1 MAGKKTIRD
10 TGRDDDQA
18 HWRKLA
24 GTVTPLRRNRYRPGV
39 AGRTGLVPDPAVRE
53 ESPGADAPARPG
65 RGGGHVPPGP
75 AARGAP
81 AGPPGP
87 PGPINLDNRG
97 FGGISRADAQRV
109 KSGRAR
115 IDDRIDLHGMALHQA
130 VQALRGFVQT
140 AAGRGDRTLLVV
152 TGKGRGGMGV
162 IRQHL
167 PKWLED
173 PPLRGLVLAFG
184 QAQPR
189 DGGSGAFYVRL
200 RGR

>member
-1 MAGKKTIRD
+1 MAGKKTTRD
-10 TGRDDDQA
+10 TSRDDDHA
-18 HWRKLA
+18 HWRELA
-24 GTVTPLRRNRYRPGV
+24 GTVTPLRRNRYRPGI
-39 AGRTGLVPDPAVRE
+39 AGRTGQAPKPTVPD
-53 ESPGADAPARPG
+53 ESPEEGRPARPG
-65 RGGGHVPPGP
+65 RGSGHISPGP
-75 AARGAP
+75 AASGAP
-81 AGPPGP
+81 AGP

-109 KSGRAR
+109 KSGSMP
-115 IDDRIDLHGMALHQA
+115 IDDRIDLHGMTLHQA
-130 VQALRGFVQT
+130 AGALRGFLQA

-167 PKWLED
+167 PRWLGD
-173 PPLRGLVLAFG
+173 PPLRGLVLAFS